1 MSDYPQPG
9 IYLIVEF
16 DWPRPFTAEQ
26 GQMAAHLHQV
36 VQDKTWI
43 KEVVAAS
50 GGIGKGP
57 SSVWIFWLE
66 NYAALD
72 VLMNDSKNEVSQA
85 YTSFFSEMP
94 VVHDKVRGEVIFL
107 SK

>member
-1 MSDYPQPG
+1 MSETPQAG

-16 DWPRPFTAEQ
+16 DWPRPFSPEHAKMA
-26 GQMAAHLHQV
+26 GQLHHL

-50 GGIGKGP
+50 GGIGGGP

-72 VLMNDSKNEVSQA
+72 TLMNNQENEVGQA
-85 YTSFFSEMP
+85 YTKFFSEMP
-94 VVHDKVRGEVIFL
+94 VVHDKIRSEVLFI
-107 SK
+107 SQ

>member
-1 MSDYPQPG
+1 MSEQTVG

-16 DWPRPFTAEQ
+16 EWPRPFTRAHAQ
-26 GQMAAHLHQV
+26 NAAQLHNV

-50 GGIGKGP
+50 GGLGDGP
-57 SSVWIFWLE
+57 PSIWIFWLP

-72 VLMNDSKNEVSQA
+72 RLLHDTDDPVNQA
-85 YTSFFSEMP
+85 YTAFFSEMP
-94 VVHDKVRGEVIFL
+94 VVKDKIREEVAFI
-107 SK
+107 